1 MYICG
6 KHTSMKNLT
15 SRQQEILTVALDL
28 FYKKGFADTSMRDI
42 AEVMNVKAA
51 SLYAHIKSKEE
62 IMEWISDDVSNRFM
76 KRYNDL
82 KNPSLSAFEKVR
94 ILVINHLTEM
104 YNNVKMFDVFFTN
117 IYRLKVDFK
126 EQHKYLERINAYKDL
141 AEKVIREYLL
151 SLGLADDENL
161 MLTTKFSL
169 NVLNNVYRY
178 IPEENFDLEK
188 HIRFLQN
195 VLLYGVIGK
204 K

>member
-62 IMEWISDDVSNRFM
+62 IMEWISEDVSARFM
-76 KRYNDL
+76 QGDDAL
-82 KNPSLSAFEKVR
+82 KNPNLSALEKVR
-94 ILVINHLTEM
+94 ILVVNHLTAM

-126 EQHKYLERINAYKDL
+126 EQHIYLDRINAYKDL

-161 MLTTKFSL
+161 MLTTKFSF

-188 HIRFLQN
+188 HMYFLQN
-195 VLLYGVIGK
+195 VLLYGVICK

>member
-1 MYICG
+1 
-6 KHTSMKNLT
+6 MKNLT
-15 SRQQEILTVALDL
+15 PRQQEILNVALEL
-28 FYKKGFADTSMRDI
+28 FYKRGFADTSMRDI

-62 IMEWISDDVSNRFM
+62 IMEWISEDVRTRFM
-76 KRYNDL
+76 ERYYEILDS
-82 KNPSLSAFEKVR
+82 KLSVEERFRLMVE
-94 ILVINHLTEM
+94 NHL
-104 YNNVKMFDVFFTN
+104 NSIFHNVKLYDVFFTN

-126 EQHKYLERINAYKDL
+126 EQHKYFQKINDYKDL

-151 SLGLADDENL
+151 SLGLKDDENL
-161 MLTTKFSL
+161 ILTTKFSL

-188 HIRFLQN
+188 HMYFLQN

>member
-1 MYICG
+1 
-6 KHTSMKNLT
+6 MKNLT
-15 SRQQEILTVALDL
+15 PRQQEILNVALEL
-28 FYKKGFADTSMRDI
+28 FYKRGFADTSMRDI

-76 KRYNDL
+76 KIYNDL
-82 KNPSLSAFEKVR
+82 KNPNLSAFEKVR

-126 EQHKYLERINAYKDL
+126 EQHIYLDRINAYKDL

-161 MLTTKFSL
+161 MLTTKFSF

>member
-1 MYICG
+1 MLKTQIP
-6 KHTSMKNLT
+6 MKNLT
-15 SRQQEILTVALDL
+15 PRQQEILNVALEL
-28 FYKKGFADTSMRDI
+28 FYKRGFADTSMRDI
-42 AEVMNVKAA
+42 AEVLNVKAA

-62 IMEWISDDVSNRFM
+62 IMEWISNDVSNRFM
-76 KRYNDL
+76 QRNDDL
-82 KNPSLSAFEKVR
+82 KNPSLSAQEKVR
-94 ILVINHLTEM
+94 ILVVNHLTAM

-126 EQHKYLERINAYKDL
+126 EQHKYFQKINAYKDL
-141 AEKVIREYLL
+141 AEGIIREYLL

-161 MLTTKFSL
+161 MLTTKFSF

-178 IPEENFDLEK
+178 IPEENFDLER

>member
-1 MYICG
+1 
-6 KHTSMKNLT
+6 MKNLT
-15 SRQQEILTVALDL
+15 PRQQEILNVALEL
-28 FYKKGFADTSMRDI
+28 FYKRGFADTSMRDI
-42 AEVMNVKAA
+42 AEVLNVKAA

-82 KNPSLSAFEKVR
+82 KNPNLSALERVS
-94 ILVINHLTEM
+94 ILVNNHLLSM
-104 YNNVKMFDVFFTN
+104 YHNVKLYDVFFTN

-151 SLGLADDENL
+151 SLGLKDDENL

>member
-1 MYICG
+1 
-6 KHTSMKNLT
+6 MKNLT
-15 SRQQEILTVALDL
+15 PRQQEILNVALEL
-28 FYKKGFADTSMRDI
+28 FYKRGFADTSMRDI

-62 IMEWISDDVSNRFM
+62 IMEWISEDVSTRFM
-76 KRYNDL
+76 QKYDAL
-82 KNPSLSAFEKVR
+82 KNPNLSALEKVS
-94 ILVINHLTEM
+94 ILVNNHLLSM
-104 YNNVKMFDVFFTN
+104 YHNVKLYDVFFTN

-126 EQHKYLERINAYKDL
+126 DQQKYFQKINDYKDL
-141 AEKVIREYLL
+141 AEDIIREYLL

>member
-1 MYICG
+1 
-6 KHTSMKNLT
+6 MKNLT
-15 SRQQEILTVALDL
+15 PRQQEILNVALEL
-28 FYKKGFADTSMRDI
+28 FYKRGFADTSMRDI

-82 KNPSLSAFEKVR
+82 KNPNLSALERVS
-94 ILVINHLTEM
+94 ILVNNHLLSM
-104 YNNVKMFDVFFTN
+104 YHNVKLYDVFFTN

-126 EQHKYLERINAYKDL
+126 EQHIYLDRINAYKDL

>member
-1 MYICG
+1 
-6 KHTSMKNLT
+6 MKNLT
-15 SRQQEILTVALDL
+15 PRQQEILNVALEL
-28 FYKKGFADTSMRDI
+28 FYKRGFADTSMRDI

-62 IMEWISDDVSNRFM
+62 IMEWISEDVSIRFM
-76 KRYNDL
+76 QKYDAL
-82 KNPSLSAFEKVR
+82 KNPNLSALEKVS
-94 ILVINHLTEM
+94 ILVNNHLLSM
-104 YNNVKMFDVFFTN
+104 YHNVKLYDVFFTN

-126 EQHKYLERINAYKDL
+126 EQHKYFQKINDYKDL
-141 AEKVIREYLL
+141 AEEVIKEYLL

>member
-15 SRQQEILTVALDL
+15 PRQQEILNVALEL
-28 FYKKGFADTSMRDI
+28 FYKRGFADTSMRDI

-62 IMEWISDDVSNRFM
+62 IMEWISEDVSIRFM
-76 KRYNDL
+76 QKYDAL
-82 KNPSLSAFEKVR
+82 KNPNLSALEKVS
-94 ILVINHLTEM
+94 ILVNNHLLSM
-104 YNNVKMFDVFFTN
+104 YHNVKLYDVFFTN

-126 EQHKYLERINAYKDL
+126 EQHKYFQKINDYKDL
-141 AEKVIREYLL
+141 AEEVIKEYLL

-188 HIRFLQN
+188 HMYFLQN

>member
-1 MYICG
+1 MLKTQIL
-6 KHTSMKNLT
+6 MKNLT
-15 SRQQEILTVALDL
+15 PRQQEILTVALDL
-28 FYKKGFADTSMRDI
+28 FYKKGFADTSMRAI

-62 IMEWISDDVSNRFM
+62 IMEWISEDVSNRFM

-82 KNPSLSAFEKVR
+82 KNPNISAQEKVR
-94 ILVINHLTEM
+94 ILVVNHLAAM

-126 EQHKYLERINAYKDL
+126 DQQKYFQKINDYKDL
-141 AEKVIREYLL
+141 AEDIIREYLL

-178 IPEENFDLEK
+178 IPEGKFELEK

>member
-1 MYICG
+1 MLETQIP
-6 KHTSMKNLT
+6 MKNLT
-15 SRQQEILTVALDL
+15 PRQQEIHTVALEL
-28 FYKKGFADTSMRDI
+28 FYKRGFADTSMRDI
-42 AEVMNVKAA
+42 AEVLNVKAA

-76 KRYNDL
+76 QRNDDL
-82 KNPSLSAFEKVR
+82 KNPSLSAQEKVR
-94 ILVINHLTEM
+94 ILVVNHLTAM

-126 EQHKYLERINAYKDL
+126 EQHKYFQKINDYKDL
-141 AEKVIREYLL
+141 AEGIIREYLL

-161 MLTTKFSL
+161 MLTTKFSF

-178 IPEENFDLEK
+178 IPEENFDLER

>member
-1 MYICG
+1 
-6 KHTSMKNLT
+6 MKNLT
-15 SRQQEILTVALDL
+15 PRQQEILNVALEL
-28 FYKKGFADTSMRDI
+28 FYKRGFADTSMRDI
-42 AEVMNVKAA
+42 AEVLNVKAA

-76 KRYNDL
+76 QRNDDL
-82 KNPSLSAFEKVR
+82 KNPSLSAQEKVR
-94 ILVINHLTEM
+94 ILVVNHLTAM

-126 EQHKYLERINAYKDL
+126 EQHKYFQKINDYKDL
-141 AEKVIREYLL
+141 AEGIIREYLL

-178 IPEENFDLEK
+178 IPEENFDLER

>member
-1 MYICG
+1 
-6 KHTSMKNLT
+6 MKNLT
-15 SRQQEILTVALDL
+15 PRQQEILNVALEL
-28 FYKKGFADTSMRDI
+28 FYKRGFADTSMRDI
-42 AEVMNVKAA
+42 AEVLNVKAA

-82 KNPSLSAFEKVR
+82 KNPNLSALERVS
-94 ILVINHLTEM
+94 ILVNNHLLSM
-104 YNNVKMFDVFFTN
+104 YHNVKLYDVFFTN

-126 EQHKYLERINAYKDL
+126 EQHIYLDRINFYKDL
-141 AEKVIREYLL
+141 AEEVIREYLL
-151 SLGLADDENL
+151 SLGLKDDENL

-169 NVLNNVYRY
+169 NVLNNVYQY

>member
-62 IMEWISDDVSNRFM
+62 IMEWISEDVSTRFM
-76 KRYNDL
+76 QKYDAL

-104 YNNVKMFDVFFTN
+104 YNNGKMFDVFFTN

>member
-1 MYICG
+1 
-6 KHTSMKNLT
+6 MKNLT
-15 SRQQEILTVALDL
+15 PRQQEILNVALEL
-28 FYKKGFADTSMRDI
+28 FYKRGFADTSMRDI
-42 AEVMNVKAA
+42 AELLNVKAA

-76 KRYNDL
+76 QRNDDL
-82 KNPSLSAFEKVR
+82 KNPSLSAQEKVR
-94 ILVINHLTEM
+94 ILVVNHLTAM

-126 EQHKYLERINAYKDL
+126 EQHKYFQKINDYKDL
-141 AEKVIREYLL
+141 AEGIIREYLL

-161 MLTTKFSL
+161 MLTTKFSF

-178 IPEENFDLEK
+178 IPEENFDLER

>member
-1 MYICG
+1 
-6 KHTSMKNLT
+6 MKNLT
-15 SRQQEILTVALDL
+15 PRQQEILNVALEL
-28 FYKKGFADTSMRDI
+28 FYKRGFADTSMRDI
-42 AEVMNVKAA
+42 SEVMNVKAA

-82 KNPSLSAFEKVR
+82 KNPNLSAQEKVR
-94 ILVINHLTEM
+94 ILVVNHLTAM

-126 EQHKYLERINAYKDL
+126 EQHKYFQKINDYKDL
-141 AEKVIREYLL
+141 AEGIIREYLL

-161 MLTTKFSL
+161 MLTTKFSF

-178 IPEENFDLEK
+178 IPEENFDLER

>member
-1 MYICG
+1 
-6 KHTSMKNLT
+6 MKNLT
-15 SRQQEILTVALDL
+15 PRQQEILNVALEL
-28 FYKKGFADTSMRDI
+28 FYKRGFADTSMRDI
-42 AEVMNVKAA
+42 AEVLNVKAA

-82 KNPSLSAFEKVR
+82 KNPNLSPLEKVK
-94 ILVINHLTEM
+94 ILVVNHLTAM

-126 EQHKYLERINAYKDL
+126 EQHIYLDRINFYKDL
-141 AEKVIREYLL
+141 AEEVIREYLL
-151 SLGLADDENL
+151 SLGLKDDENL

>member
-1 MYICG
+1 
-6 KHTSMKNLT
+6 MKNLT
-15 SRQQEILTVALDL
+15 PRQQEILNVALEL
-28 FYKKGFADTSMRDI
+28 FYKRGFADTSMRDI

-62 IMEWISDDVSNRFM
+62 IMEWISEDVSNRFM
-76 KRYNDL
+76 KIYNDL
-82 KNPSLSAFEKVR
+82 KNPNLSAFEKVR

-126 EQHKYLERINAYKDL
+126 EQYKYFQKINDYKDL
-141 AEKVIREYLL
+141 AEEVIKEYLL

-188 HIRFLQN
+188 HMYFLQN
-195 VLLYGVIGK
+195 VLIYGVIGK

>member
-62 IMEWISDDVSNRFM
+62 IMEWISEDVSTRFM
-76 KRYNDL
+76 QKYDAL

>member
-1 MYICG
+1 
-6 KHTSMKNLT
+6 MKNLT
-15 SRQQEILTVALDL
+15 PRQQEILNVALEL
-28 FYKKGFADTSMRDI
+28 FYKRGFADTSMRDI

-62 IMEWISDDVSNRFM
+62 IMEWISEDVSNRFM

-126 EQHKYLERINAYKDL
+126 EQHIYLDRINAYKDL

>member
-1 MYICG
+1 MLETQIP
-6 KHTSMKNLT
+6 MKNLT
-15 SRQQEILTVALDL
+15 PRQQEILNVALEL
-28 FYKKGFADTSMRDI
+28 FYKRGFADTSMRDI

-62 IMEWISDDVSNRFM
+62 IMEWISNDVSNRFM
-76 KRYNDL
+76 QRNDDL

-94 ILVINHLTEM
+94 ILVVNHLTAM

-126 EQHKYLERINAYKDL
+126 EQHKYFQKINDYKDL
-141 AEKVIREYLL
+141 AEEVIKEYLL

-161 MLTTKFSL
+161 ILTTKFSL

-188 HIRFLQN
+188 HMYFLQN

>member
-1 MYICG
+1 MLETQIP
-6 KHTSMKNLT
+6 MKNLT
-15 SRQQEILTVALDL
+15 PRQQEILNVALEL
-28 FYKKGFADTSMRDI
+28 FYKRGFADTSMRDI

-76 KRYNDL
+76 KIYNDL

-104 YNNVKMFDVFFTN
+104 YNNVKIFDVFFTN

-126 EQHKYLERINAYKDL
+126 EQHKYLDRINFYKDL
-141 AEKVIREYLL
+141 AEEVIREYLL
-151 SLGLADDENL
+151 SLGLKDDENL

>member
-1 MYICG
+1 MLKTQIP
-6 KHTSMKNLT
+6 MKNLT
-15 SRQQEILTVALDL
+15 PRQQEILNVALEL
-28 FYKKGFADTSMRDI
+28 FYKRGFADTSMRDI
-42 AEVMNVKAA
+42 AEVLNVKAA

-82 KNPSLSAFEKVR
+82 KNPSLSAQEKVR
-94 ILVINHLTEM
+94 ILVVNHLTAM

-126 EQHKYLERINAYKDL
+126 EQHKYFQKINDYKDL
-141 AEKVIREYLL
+141 AEGIIREYLL

-178 IPEENFDLEK
+178 IPEENFDLER

>member
-161 MLTTKFSL
+161 MLTTKFSF

>member
-1 MYICG
+1 
-6 KHTSMKNLT
+6 MKNLT
-15 SRQQEILTVALDL
+15 ARQQEILNVALEL
-28 FYKKGFADTSMRDI
+28 FYKRGFADTSMRDI
-42 AEVMNVKAA
+42 AEVLNVKAA

-82 KNPSLSAFEKVR
+82 KNPNLSALERVS
-94 ILVINHLTEM
+94 ILVNNHLLSM
-104 YNNVKMFDVFFTN
+104 YHNVKLYDVFFTN

-126 EQHKYLERINAYKDL
+126 EQHIYLDRINFYKDL
-141 AEKVIREYLL
+141 AEEVIREYLL
-151 SLGLADDENL
+151 SLGLKDDENL

>member
-1 MYICG
+1 
-6 KHTSMKNLT
+6 MKNLT

-76 KRYNDL
+76 KIYNDL
-82 KNPSLSAFEKVR
+82 KNPNLSAFEKVR

-126 EQHKYLERINAYKDL
+126 EQHIYLDRINAYKDL

>member
-1 MYICG
+1 MLETQIPI
-6 KHTSMKNLT
+6 KNLT
-15 SRQQEILTVALDL
+15 PRQQEILNVALEL
-28 FYKKGFADTSMRDI
+28 FYKRGFADTSMRDI

-62 IMEWISDDVSNRFM
+62 IMEWISNDVSNRFM
-76 KRYNDL
+76 QRNDDL

-94 ILVINHLTEM
+94 ILVVNHLTAM

-126 EQHKYLERINAYKDL
+126 EQHKYFQKINDYKDL
-141 AEKVIREYLL
+141 AEEVIKEYLL

-188 HIRFLQN
+188 HMYFLQN

>member
-1 MYICG
+1 MLETQIP
-6 KHTSMKNLT
+6 MKNLT
-15 SRQQEILTVALDL
+15 PRQQEILNVALEL
-28 FYKKGFADTSMRDI
+28 FYKRGFADTSMRDI
-42 AEVMNVKAA
+42 AEVLNVKAA

-76 KRYNDL
+76 QRNDDL
-82 KNPSLSAFEKVR
+82 KNPSLSAQEKVR
-94 ILVINHLTEM
+94 ILVVNHLTAM

-126 EQHKYLERINAYKDL
+126 EQHKYFQKINDYKDL
-141 AEKVIREYLL
+141 AEGIIREYLL

-161 MLTTKFSL
+161 MLTTKFSF

>member
-1 MYICG
+1 
-6 KHTSMKNLT
+6 MKNLT

-42 AEVMNVKAA
+42 AEVLNVKAA

-62 IMEWISDDVSNRFM
+62 IMEWISEDVSTRFM
-76 KRYNDL
+76 QKYDAL
-82 KNPSLSAFEKVR
+82 KNPNLSALERVS
-94 ILVINHLTEM
+94 ILVNNHLLSM
-104 YNNVKMFDVFFTN
+104 YHNVKLYDVFFTN

-126 EQHKYLERINAYKDL
+126 DQQKYFQKINDYKDL
-141 AEKVIREYLL
+141 AEGIIREYLL

-188 HIRFLQN
+188 HMYFLQN

>member
-1 MYICG
+1 
-6 KHTSMKNLT
+6 MKNLT
-15 SRQQEILTVALDL
+15 PRQQEILNVALEL
-28 FYKKGFADTSMRDI
+28 FYKRGFADTSMRDI

-126 EQHKYLERINAYKDL
+126 EQHIYLDRINAYKDL

>member
-1 MYICG
+1 MLKTQIL
-6 KHTSMKNLT
+6 MKNLT
-15 SRQQEILTVALDL
+15 PRQQEILNVALEL
-28 FYKKGFADTSMRDI
+28 FYKRGFADTSMRDI
-42 AEVMNVKAA
+42 AEVLNVKAA

-82 KNPSLSAFEKVR
+82 KNPNLSPLEKVK
-94 ILVINHLTEM
+94 ILVVNHLTAM

-126 EQHKYLERINAYKDL
+126 EQHIYLDRINFYKDL
-141 AEKVIREYLL
+141 AEEVIREYLL
-151 SLGLADDENL
+151 SLGLKDDENL

>member
-1 MYICG
+1 
-6 KHTSMKNLT
+6 MKNLT
-15 SRQQEILTVALDL
+15 PRQQEILNVALEL
-28 FYKKGFADTSMRDI
+28 FYKRGFADTSMRDI

-76 KRYNDL
+76 KIYNDL
-82 KNPSLSAFEKVR
+82 KNPNLSAFEKVR

-126 EQHKYLERINAYKDL
+126 EQHIYLDRINAYKDL

>member
-1 MYICG
+1 MW
-6 KHTSMKNLT
+6 KTHTSMKNLT

-62 IMEWISDDVSNRFM
+62 IMEWISEDVSTRFM
-76 KRYNDL
+76 QKYDAL

-141 AEKVIREYLL
+141 AEEVIREYLL

-188 HIRFLQN
+188 HMYFLQN